1 MQIDM
6 ALVSILAVVVVF
18 VIGAFKKNP
27 LHLGILG
34 LLVAF
39 LIGKAAGITDTTI
52 MGFFPTTLFVRVFG
66 VLFFFAIAQANGAIE
81 LLAKKMIA
89 RTGRNTRLMPFV
101 LFYVGVI
108 LGSIGINSLAG
119 MAILAG
125 IGVSLAEASNAN
137 PLLYGMA
144 GGYGVACGCYSP
156 INEYTANIISASE
169 TAGLTP
175 NLLGIYLFCLVAFS
189 ISFAVIYVC
198 MGGFKGGKNGTV
210 VANAGEVDVL
220 KDLPKFNRAQIISL
234 IGIIAVIALVV
245 IFGIDVGWAGIVV
258 AVVCI
263 LLGACKCNEAMNKVS
278 LSSLMLICGMGTLIN
293 LVSELGGFE
302 LMSAA
307 LSSIM
312 SDHTVAPLMAVTASI
327 LSLFTISRLV
337 VITLIPTLPGILAA
351 IPGASVGMAITGT
364 CAGAFA
370 SCIGPLSACGAL
382 VMSALGQQ
390 YGEKEAQNYF
400 TKQMVMGIVGMVV
413 VAIVCWIGSL
423 LGIFA

>member
-1 MQIDM
+1 MDM
-6 ALVSILAVVVVF
+6 ALVSILAVVLVF

-34 LLVAF
+34 LLVTF
-39 LIGKAAGITDTTI
+39 IIGKAAGIADTTL

-89 RTGRNTRLMPFV
+89 KTGRNTRLMPFV
-101 LFYVGVI
+101 LFYVGII
-108 LGSIGINSLAG
+108 LGTIGINSLAG

-125 IGVSLAEASNAN
+125 IGVSLAAASNAN
-137 PLLYGMA
+137 PLLYGLA

-198 MGGFKGGKNGTV
+198 MGGFKGGTAV
-210 VANAGEVDVL
+210 SSAAEVDVL

-245 IFGIDVGWAGIVV
+245 IFGIDVGWAGIIV

-263 LLGACKCNEAMNKVS
+263 LLGACKCGEAMNKVS

-302 LMSAA
+302 LMSNA
-307 LSSIM
+307 LASIM
-312 SDHTVAPLMAVTASI
+312 STHTVAPLMTITASV

-351 IPGASVGMAITGT
+351 IPTASTAMAITAT

-400 TKQMVMGIVGMVV
+400 TKQMLMGIVGMIV
-413 VAIVCWIGSL
+413 VAICCWLGSL
-423 LGIFA
+423 IGVFG